1 MANVV
6 DNIVAKLIK
15 DGLLQPGQV
24 TTAQKYLDNLGGIDN
39 LDAVQRNAL
48 VSKMMRDIEI
58 LDSMQNKKVKPKIQE
73 EDPIDIFDDIAQV
86 EDAAPIKQVS
96 TETNFTLDQV
106 PNSFKKV
113 DLESGETLIK
123 IGRDASGNPTF
134 YKPEEVILKES
145 KGNKYFVLK
154 EKIPS
159 TKDDYMKLGIKFA
172 DNVEVQKVMNDYISG
187 VINKTQA
194 AIALDKIPNIN
205 KGGKFSNI
213 SRKTIRGVQ
222 RNLTQPKVK
231 FEPFVNGYL
240 STLDEASEAVS
251 FSKYL
256 NKSYTGRDVGFDKI
270 NQVLNITDTLKNDK
284 FNNIELPDGTLMKNQ
299 PESARMY
306 NAYILSG
313 GDTKNASSYG
323 KFIKKY
329 INPYFKFKNP
339 DEVLPNYKKN
349 WKFDTTKEGFIYD
362 TRKGRVDK
370 AIPEIYKPY
379 FNQVKQKMYSV
390 LPPGERAN
398 VGGTFEAQ
406 LKRMIARAEEDNAD
420 PADIIK
426 IIQQIDSKGLADLIS
441 KKYSLENKIKI
452 LREQAL
458 SPSLKNTNPEL
469 YVDLTNNSNTGFNV
483 YLIELSHIEDVAQ
496 NWRAAFDLNN
506 IFLTHGTF
514 NRRQQFID
522 RKLTSLLNKFSK
534 AKNLN
539 EKKLILKELRKVE
552 EELVEKNLISK
563 HGDRYFGADM
573 DKVVNEANLLKNVE
587 EAVDYTRYL
596 ADGGLVS
603 FEEVLEYNNG

>member
-6 DNIVAKLIK
+6 DNIVLKLIK

-73 EDPIDIFDDIAQV
+73 QEEPIDIFNDIAQV

-123 IGRDASGNPTF
+123 IKNNSGNHTF
-134 YKPEEVILKES
+134 YKPEEVILKQS

-194 AIALDKIPNIN
+194 GIALDKIPNIN
-205 KGGKFSNI
+205 KGGNFSN
-213 SRKTIRGVQ
+213 SRTTIRGVT
-222 RNLTQPKVK
+222 RDLTKPKIK

-329 INPYFKFKNP
+329 INPYFQFKNP

-398 VGGTFEAQ
+398 VGGTFESQ

-469 YVDLTNNSNTGFNV
+469 FVDLTNNSNTGFNV

>member
-6 DNIVAKLIK
+6 DNIVLKLIK

-48 VSKMMRDIEI
+48 VSKMMRDIDI

-73 EDPIDIFDDIAQV
+73 QEDPIDIFDDIAQV

-123 IGRDASGNPTF
+123 IKNNSGNHTF
-134 YKPEEVILKES
+134 YKPEEVILKQS

-194 AIALDKIPNIN
+194 GIALDKIPNIN
-205 KGGKFSNI
+205 KGGNFSN
-213 SRKTIRGVQ
+213 SRTTIRGVT
-222 RNLTQPKVK
+222 RDLTKPKVK

-329 INPYFKFKNP
+329 INPYFEFKNP
-339 DEVLPNYKKN
+339 DKVLPNYKKN

-398 VGGTFEAQ
+398 VGGTFESQ

-469 YVDLTNNSNTGFNV
+469 FVDLTNNSNTGFNV